1 MAQQIKNLPAMQET
15 WVEPWLGKIPWRRE
29 RLHTSVLW
37 PGEFLGLYSPWGH
50 KESDT
55 TERLSLSHTQK
66 QLCEG
71 TMKRQ
76 LSTSQGGRGVGEFTG
91 ILLFLWAGSFL
102 LPLQRLPVSKNLMKN
117 INRDNEKVVNQE
129 DITDLQNN
137 EAKTNNFKEK

>member
-66 QLCEG
+66 QQCEG